1 MRNNSSRNNHSRFA
15 RMLPAAVTLLSVVAL
30 WELAVRLWVISPIL
44 LPSPSAVC
52 EEFWKM
58 PAYYLLNAGVTL
70 AVTLIGFLL
79 SVVFGVL
86 LAVVIVSSKK
96 IERPVFSLLVALNSI
111 PKVALA
117 PLFVV
122 WMGTGPEPKVAIA
135 VMLAIFAIVID
146 TVLGLRSVDPDMINL
161 ARVGR
166 ASGWQILTKVRL
178 PCALPSIFAGLKVA
192 ISLALIGAIIGEFVG
207 SSSGLGFAILTAQG
221 QFDTPSLFVSLV
233 LLIAMGSILF
243 SLMEAIERLAIPWHA
258 SIRTR

>member
-1 MRNNSSRNNHSRFA
+1 MPSKSFGLA
-15 RMLPAAVTLLSVVAL
+15 RYLPGLLTLVTVVAL
-30 WELAVRLWVISPIL
+30 WEILVRAFDVSPIL
-44 LPSPSAVC
+44 LPAPSAVWV
-52 EEFWKM
+52 EFWKS
-58 PAYYLLNAGVTL
+58 PTFFLHNAGVTL
-70 AVTLIGFLL
+70 MVTLIGFLL
-79 SVVFGVL
+79 SFVFGVL
-86 LAVVIVSSKK
+86 LAVLIVSSKTF
-96 IERPVFSLLVALNSI
+96 ERPVFSLLVALNSI

-122 WMGTGPEPKVAIA
+122 WMGIGPEPKVAIA

-166 ASGWQILTKVRL
+166 ASWWQILTKVRL

-207 SSSGLGFAILTAQG
+207 GSSGLGFAILTAQG

-233 LLIAMGSILF
+233 LLIAMGSLLF
-243 SLMEAIERLAIPWHA
+243 SAMETVERLTIPWHT
-258 SIRTR
+258 SVRTH

>member
-1 MRNNSSRNNHSRFA
+1 MHKKASRLSRF
-15 RMLPAAVTLLSVVAL
+15 LPGVLTLVAAVAL
-30 WELAVRLWVISPIL
+30 WEVAVRAFAISPIL
-44 LPSPSAVC
+44 LPAPSAVWQ
-52 EEFWKM
+52 EFLRA
-58 PAYYLLNAGVTL
+58 PSYFLYNAGITL
-70 AVTLIGFLL
+70 GVTLIGFLL
-79 SVVFGVL
+79 SVLFGVL
-86 LAVVIVSSKK
+86 LAIVIVSSKSL
-96 IERPVFSLLVALNSI
+96 ERPIFSLLVALNSI

-122 WMGTGPEPKVAIA
+122 WMGIGPEPKIAIA

-166 ASGWQILTKVRL
+166 ASAWQILVKVRL

-192 ISLALIGAIIGEFVG
+192 ISLALIGTIIGEFVG

-233 LLIAMGSILF
+233 LLIAMGSLLF
-243 SLMEAIERLAIPWHA
+243 SLMETIERLSIPWHA
-258 SIRTR
+258 SVRSH

>member
-1 MRNNSSRNNHSRFA
+1 MPSNPSRLTRN
-15 RMLPAAVTLLSVVAL
+15 LPGLLTLAAAVVL
-30 WELAVRLWVISPIL
+30 WEAVVRVFAISPIL
-44 LPSPSAVC
+44 LPSPLMVW
-52 EEFWKM
+52 EEFWKA
-58 PAYYLLNAGVTL
+58 PAFFLYNAGVTL
-70 AVTLIGFLL
+70 TVTLVGFLL
-79 SVVFGVL
+79 SVVFGIL
-86 LAVVIVSSKK
+86 LAVLIVSSKTL
-96 IERPVFSLLVALNSI
+96 ERPVFSLLVALNSV

-122 WMGTGPEPKVAIA
+122 WMGIGPEPKIAIA

-166 ASGWQILTKVRL
+166 AKPWQILVKVRL

-233 LLIAMGSILF
+233 LLIAMGSLLF
-243 SLMEAIERLAIPWHA
+243 TMMETIERLAIPWHT
-258 SIRTR
+258 SVRSH

>member
-1 MRNNSSRNNHSRFA
+1 MHKQPSRLSRI
-15 RMLPAAVTLLSVVAL
+15 LPVTATLVAAVIL
-30 WELAVRLWVISPIL
+30 WEVAVRVFAISPIL
-44 LPSPSAVC
+44 LPSPSMVC
-52 EEFWKM
+52 EEFLRM
-58 PAYYLLNAGVTL
+58 PVYYLYNAGVTL
-70 AVTLIGFLL
+70 AVTLGGFAL
-79 SVVFGVL
+79 SVLFGVL
-86 LAVVIVSSKK
+86 LAVIIVSFKS

-122 WMGTGPEPKVAIA
+122 WMGTGAEPKIAIA

-166 ASGWQILTKVRL
+166 ANPWQILTKIRL
-178 PCALPSIFAGLKVA
+178 PCALPSMFAGMKVA

-243 SLMEAIERLAIPWHA
+243 GLMEALERVAIPWHA
-258 SIRTR
+258 SVRSH

>member
-1 MRNNSSRNNHSRFA
+1 MPSKSFGLA
-15 RMLPAAVTLLSVVAL
+15 RYLPGFLTLVAAVAL
-30 WELAVRLWVISPIL
+30 WEILVRAFDVSPIL
-44 LPSPSAVC
+44 LPAPSAVWV
-52 EEFWKM
+52 EFWKS
-58 PAYYLLNAGVTL
+58 PAFFLHNAGVTL
-70 AVTLIGFLL
+70 MVTLIGFLL
-79 SVVFGVL
+79 SFVFGVL
-86 LAVVIVSSKK
+86 LAVLIVSSKTL
-96 IERPVFSLLVALNSI
+96 ERPIFSLLVALNSI

-122 WMGTGPEPKVAIA
+122 WMGIGPEPKVAIA

-166 ASGWQILTKVRL
+166 ASWWQILTKVRL

-207 SSSGLGFAILTAQG
+207 GSSGLGFAILTAQG

-233 LLIAMGSILF
+233 LLIAMGSLLF
-243 SLMEAIERLAIPWHA
+243 SAMETVERLTIPWHTSVRA
-258 SIRTR
+258 H

>member
-1 MRNNSSRNNHSRFA
+1 MRNMPSMTTRF
-15 RMLPAAVTLLSVVAL
+15 LPGLITLVSAVAL
-30 WELAVRLWVISPIL
+30 WEIGVRLFQISPIL
-44 LPSPSAVC
+44 LPSPSAVWV
-52 EEFWKM
+52 EFWKM
-58 PAYYLLNAGVTL
+58 PAFFLYNAGVTL
-70 AVTLIGFLL
+70 VVTLAGFFLAA
-79 SVVFGVL
+79 VFGIL
-86 LAVVIVSSKK
+86 LAVVIVSSKTL
-96 IERPVFSLLVALNSI
+96 ERPVFSALVALNSV

-122 WMGTGPEPKVAIA
+122 WMGIGPEPKIAIA

-166 ASGWQILTKVRL
+166 ASAWQILTKVRL

-221 QFDTPSLFVSLV
+221 QFDTPGLFVSLV
-233 LLIAMGSILF
+233 LLIAMGSLLF
-243 SLMEAIERLAIPWHA
+243 NLMEGIERLSIPWHT
-258 SIRTR
+258 SVRSH

>member
-1 MRNNSSRNNHSRFA
+1 MRSKPSITTRF
-15 RMLPAAVTLLSVVAL
+15 LPGLITLVSAVVL
-30 WELAVRLWVISPIL
+30 WEICVRLFQISPIL
-44 LPSPSAVC
+44 LPSPSTVWV
-52 EEFWKM
+52 EFWKM
-58 PAYYLLNAGVTL
+58 PSFFLYNAGVTL
-70 AVTLIGFLL
+70 VVTLAGFFLAA
-79 SVVFGVL
+79 VFGIL
-86 LAVVIVSSKK
+86 LAVVIVSSKTL
-96 IERPVFSLLVALNSI
+96 ERPVFSALVALNSV

-122 WMGTGPEPKVAIA
+122 WMGIGPEPKIAIA

-166 ASGWQILTKVRL
+166 ASAWQILTKVRL

-221 QFDTPSLFVSLV
+221 QFDTPGLFVSLA
-233 LLIAMGSILF
+233 LLIAMGSLLF
-243 SLMEAIERLAIPWHA
+243 NLMEGIERLSIPWHT
-258 SIRTR
+258 SVRSH